1 MCEANAYI
9 YDQES
14 GEERLFLERVDR
26 LTPINDRLLLENI
39 FGEKKYIAA
48 TIKELRL
55 VEHRIILLAEG
66 VEAAV

>member
-26 LTPINDRLLLENI
+26 LTPVNDSLLLENI
-39 FGEKKYIAA
+39 
-48 TIKELRL
+48 L
-55 VEHRIILLAEG
+55 VKRSILQPLLKSCA
-66 VEAAV
+66 

>member
-26 LTPINDRLLLENI
+26 LTPVNDSLLLENI

-55 VEHRIILLAEG
+55 VEHRIILLAKG

>member
-26 LTPINDRLLLENI
+26 LTPVNDSLLLENI

-48 TIKELRL
+48 TIK
-55 VEHRIILLAEG
+55 
-66 VEAAV
+66 